1 MEAPDVEIRR
11 SLRRRRTV
19 TAFRENG
26 RIVVCLPSRLSKAE
40 ERRWVQ
46 VMLDRLAAQERRRRP
61 SDEGLLARAGE
72 LSRKYLGGRATP
84 TSVRWSSTQR
94 ARWGSCTP
102 SDGSIR
108 LSSRLQGLPTWVIDY
123 VLVHELAH
131 LLVNDHGAEFWALVG
146 AYPRAERARGF
157 LDGYSHAAGAT
168 SSDDEDEEDVDAAD
182 EADGI
187 GEADVTDGDDGVA
200 EVAAT

>member
-46 VMLDRLAAQERRRRP
+46 VMLDRLAAQEKRRRP
-61 SDEGLLARAGE
+61 SDEGLLARAGG

-131 LLVNDHGAEFWALVG
+131 LLVNDHGPEFWALVG
-146 AYPRAERARGF
+146 TYPRAERARGF
-157 LDGYSHAAGAT
+157 LDGYSHAAGAAPSGDADET
-168 SSDDEDEEDVDAAD
+168 GDGDEDD
-182 EADGI
+182 
-187 GEADVTDGDDGVA
+187 VA

>member
-1 MEAPDVEIRR
+1 MEASDVEIRR

-26 RIVVCLPSRLSKAE
+26 RVVVCLPSRLSKAE

-61 SDEGLLARAGE
+61 SDDELLSRARE
-72 LSRKYLGGRATP
+72 LSRRYLDGRATP
-84 TSVRWSSTQR
+84 SSVRWSSAQR

-108 LSSRLQGLPTWVIDY
+108 LSDRLRGLPTWVTDY

-131 LLVNDHGAEFWALVG
+131 LLVSDHGPAFWDLVG
-146 AYPRAERARGF
+146 RYPRTERARGF
-157 LDGYSHAAGAT
+157 LDGYSHAAGRP
-168 SSDDEDEEDVDAAD
+168 SDSDGDTDDASDVDPR
-182 EADGI
+182 
-187 GEADVTDGDDGVA
+187 
-200 EVAAT
+200 